1 MTITITLKPRQVAA
15 LQHAL
20 GKDIDVAARMQ
31 QFADDWCVQ
40 FERSHDDAQAREL
53 FQKREKLDAAKQAS
67 VDAILATAAVVAEA
81 KE

>member
-1 MTITITLKPRQVAA
+1 MTITITLRPRQVSA

-20 GKDIDVAARMQ
+20 GADIDVAARMQ
-31 QFADDWCVQ
+31 EFCDDWCVQ

-53 FQKREKLDAAKQAS
+53 FTRRSKLDATKQAS
-67 VDAILATAAVVAEA
+67 VDAILATATVSAKA